1 MTKHVLLAA
10 MLGAGLALA
19 GCNKTPEPPKTETD
33 TTATGDVA
41 AADGNPT
48 VGGAEMLPTKT
59 IVENASASPI
69 HKQLVA
75 AVKQAGLVE
84 TLSGPGPF
92 TVFAPTDDAFAQIPA
107 VTRDG
112 WMRPAQKTVLA
123 GILKYHVV
131 PGKLT
136 AAEASAAKLW
146 HSEADINAKIAEGK
160 GTAVL
165 KTADGQDLTASAS
178 DGKILLTSASGN
190 KALITQADVGQSNG
204 VIHVVDAV
212 LLPNM

>member
-1 MTKHVLLAA
+1 MTRTLLLTTALA
-10 MLGAGLALA
+10 AGLALA
-19 GCNKTPEPPKTETD
+19 GCNKTPEPPTTATD
-33 TTATGDVA
+33 TTSNGDVVTSSS
-41 AADGNPT
+41 NPT

-59 IVENASASPI
+59 IVENASVSPI
-69 HKQLVA
+69 HRQLVA

-92 TVFAPTDDAFAQIPA
+92 TVFAPTDEAFAQVPA

-112 WMRPAQKTVLA
+112 WMRPAQKEVLA
-123 GILKYHVV
+123 GVLKYHVV

-136 AAEASAAKLW
+136 AADIEAQITA
-146 HSEADINAKIAEGK
+146 GK
-160 GTAVL
+160 GSTVL
-165 KTADGQDLTASAS
+165 KTADGQDLTATIS

-190 KALITQADVGQSNG
+190 KALVTQGDVNQSNG

-212 LLPNM
+212 LLPRM

>member
-75 AVKQAGLVE
+75 AVRQAGLVE

-92 TVFAPTDDAFAQIPA
+92 TVFAPTDDGFAQIPA

-112 WMRPAQKTVLA
+112 WMRPAQKDVFA
-123 GILKYHVV
+123 DVLKYHVV
-131 PGKLT
+131 PGRLT
-136 AAEASAAKLW
+136 AADLAAKID
-146 HSEADINAKIAEGK
+146 AGGGK
-160 GTAVL
+160 AVL
-165 KTADGQDLTASAS
+165 KTLDGQDLTATKSGDA
-178 DGKILLTSASGN
+178 IILTSASGN
-190 KALITQADVGQSNG
+190 KAAVTQADLGQANG
-204 VIHVVDAV
+204 IVHVVDAV
-212 LLPNM
+212 LLPKI